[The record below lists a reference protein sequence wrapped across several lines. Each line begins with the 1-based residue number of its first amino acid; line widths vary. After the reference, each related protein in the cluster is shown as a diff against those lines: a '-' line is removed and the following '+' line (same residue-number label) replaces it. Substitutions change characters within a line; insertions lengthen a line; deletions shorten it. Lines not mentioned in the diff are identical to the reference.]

1 MDFDFKYVSSACPA
15 LTESEVKVLLQHLRD
30 DARYSSADVPL
41 IRRIARGLFPGVKI
55 CSNKVAHFDCRERIQ
70 TALKYLN
77 YAYGILD
84 TIPES
89 ILTDGTGMVMI
100 DINSSI
106 HYLGEE
112 VDKLEKKSN
121 ES

>member
-1 MDFDFKYVSSACPA
+1 MDFDFKYVSSACPE
-15 LTESEVKVLLQHLRD
+15 LTDGEVRVLLDELRN
-30 DARYSSADVPL
+30 DARYDSATVPVVRDL
-41 IRRIARGLFPGVKI
+41 ANRIFPGI
-55 CSNKVAHFDCRERIQ
+55 LRDEKVAHIDGREKIQ

-77 YAYGILD
+77 YAYRILD
-84 TIPES
+84 SIPERA
-89 ILTDGTGMVMI
+89 LTDGTGMVMI

-112 VDKLEKKSN
+112 INKLEKKSY

>member
-1 MDFDFKYVSSACPA
+1 MDFDFKYVSSACPE
-15 LTESEVKVLLQHLRD
+15 LTDGEVRVLLDELRN
-30 DARYSSADVPL
+30 DARYDSATVPVVRDL
-41 IRRIARGLFPGVKI
+41 ANRLFPGI
-55 CSNKVAHFDCRERIQ
+55 LREEKVVHFDGRERIQ

-77 YAYGILD
+77 YAYRVLD
-84 TIPES
+84 TIPERV
-89 ILTDGTGMVMI
+89 LTDGTGMVMI

-112 VDKLEKKSN
+112 IDKLEKKSN